1 MTGGKE
7 ERKTSGQGNI
17 WSQRQQGGGTVIQR
31 LELHVSL
38 ERLKDL
44 PLLFKLIDDIKEK
57 TNGNVSVLSLIHIL
71 SPVPAV
77 IRKYSKDI
85 AVYNLIS
92 RAGIDEGERENNYL
106 TRYKNAIAFLT
117 KVAKGETDIVK
128 EGTDPSKA
136 AAEGFRISS
145 STRLFSRATMRGL

>member
-1 MTGGKE
+1 MAYCSADE
-7 ERKTSGQGNI
+7 
-17 WSQRQQGGGTVIQR
+17 VIDM
-31 LELHVSL
+31 
-38 ERLKDL
+38 LKDDIL
-44 PLLFKLIDDIKEK
+44 NPIIGNAYIDDLEQRR
-57 TNGNVSVLSLIHIL
+57 SVIRPLAEDAIRDADAEIDGYLMKRYPVPM

>member
-1 MTGGKE
+1 MAYCSADE
-7 ERKTSGQGNI
+7 
-17 WSQRQQGGGTVIQR
+17 VIDM
-31 LELHVSL
+31 
-38 ERLKDL
+38 LKDDIL
-44 PLLFKLIDDIKEK
+44 NPIIGNAYIDDLEQRR
-57 TNGNVSVLSLIHIL
+57 SVIRPLAEDDIRDADAEIDGYLMKRYPVPM

>member
-1 MTGGKE
+1 M
-7 ERKTSGQGNI
+7 
-17 WSQRQQGGGTVIQR
+17 
-31 LELHVSL
+31 
-38 ERLKDL
+38 
-44 PLLFKLIDDIKEK
+44 
-57 TNGNVSVLSLIHIL
+57 

-136 AAEGFRISS
+136 QRRDFAFHPAEAVFQGNHEGTLRCE
-145 STRLFSRATMRGL
+145 